1 MAEGRSLDRD
11 MHGRIWRLAGPIIIS
26 NISVPLLGAVDTAVV
41 GHLPGPEYLGAVAIG
56 ALIFSFLYWGFGF
69 LRMGT
74 TGLTAQAVGAAR
86 PGARQVILY
95 RALVLGGAIA
105 IVILVCQAAIAWCA
119 FRLIEASPAV
129 ESLADTYYRIRIWGA
144 PATLANYAILGW
156 FLGLQNARIPLAL
169 QVFTNGV
176 NIVLDLWFVLGLGW
190 GVGGVAAATVLAEY
204 SGLALGAVFVLSR
217 VRRRGGWRVGWP
229 AIFDGRELGRMMV
242 INIDIFIRT
251 LCLIFAFAY
260 WTAQS
265 ARLGDTILAV
275 NAVLAN
281 FNTIAAYALDGFA
294 HAAEALVGRA
304 KGAGDRAGFARA
316 ARVSM
321 IWAGLCA
328 VMIALVYWAAGDL
341 IIAVMT
347 DLPEIR
353 LRAADYLPWAVA
365 LPLVSVW
372 AFAYDGIFIGATRT
386 RALRNGMLISLLLY
400 LVAANIG
407 LGLWGNHGLWAALTV
422 FMVLRAGTLHIQF
435 PALLRS
441 VDAPCRGAS
450 SAA

>member
-1 MAEGRSLDRD
+1 
-11 MHGRIWRLAGPIIIS
+11 MHRRIWRLAGPIIIS

-74 TGLTAQAVGAAR
+74 TGLTAQAVGASL
-86 PGARQVILY
+86 PGARQLILY
-95 RALVLGGAIA
+95 RALVLAAAIA
-105 IVILVCQAAIAWCA
+105 TVILISQVLIAWCA
-119 FRLIEASPAV
+119 FRLVDASPAV
-129 ESLADTYYRIRIWGA
+129 ESLAGTYYRIRIWGA

-204 SGLALGAVFVLSR
+204 SGLVLGAVLVLSR
-217 VRRRGGWRVGWP
+217 VRRRGEWRVGW
-229 AIFDGRELGRMMV
+229 AAVFDGREISRMMV
-242 INIDIFIRT
+242 INIDIFVRT

-281 FNTIAAYALDGFA
+281 FNAIAAYGLDGFA

-304 KGAGDRAGFARA
+304 MGAGDRAAFARA

-328 VMIALVYWAAGDL
+328 ALIALVYWAAGDL
-341 IIAVMT
+341 IVAVMT

-353 LRAADYLPWAVA
+353 RLAADYLPWAVA

-386 RALRNGMLISLLLY
+386 RALRNGMLVSLVLY

-407 LGLWGNHGLWAALTV
+407 LRLWGNHGLWAALAI
-422 FMVLRAGTLHIQF
+422 FMALRAGTLFLQY

-441 VDAPCRGAS
+441 VESRDC
-450 SAA
+450 SAAPVA

>member
-1 MAEGRSLDRD
+1 
-11 MHGRIWRLAGPIIIS
+11 MHRRIWRLAGPIIIS

-86 PGARQVILY
+86 PGARQLILY
-95 RALVLGGAIA
+95 RALVLGFAIA
-105 IVILVCQAAIAWCA
+105 IVILALQSVVAWFA
-119 FRLIEASPAV
+119 FRMVDASAAV
-129 ESLADTYYRIRIWGA
+129 EGLADTYFRIRIWGA

-156 FLGLQNARIPLAL
+156 FLGLQNARIPLVL
-169 QVFTNGV
+169 QVFTNGT
-176 NIVLDLWFVLGLGW
+176 NILLDLWFVLGLGW
-190 GVGGVAAATVLAEY
+190 GVAGVAGATVLAEFA
-204 SGLALGAVFVLSR
+204 GLGLGAVFVLAR
-217 VRRRGGWRVGWP
+217 VRNRGGWRVGWR
-229 AIFDGRELGRMMV
+229 ALFDGREIGRMMA
-242 INIDIFIRT
+242 INVDIFVRT

-265 ARLGDTILAV
+265 AKLGDTILAV

-281 FNTIAAYALDGFA
+281 FNAIAAYGLDGFA

-304 KGAGDRAGFARA
+304 KGAGDRAGFSRA

-328 VMIALVYWAAGDL
+328 TLLSLTYWTMGEL
-341 IIAVMT
+341 IVAVMT
-347 DLPEIR
+347 DLPEVRR
-353 LRAADYLPWAVA
+353 LAADYLPWAVV
-365 LPLVSVW
+365 LPMVSVW

-386 RALRNGMLISLLLY
+386 RALRNGMLVSLALY
-400 LVAANIG
+400 LGAAHVG
-407 LGLWGNHGLWAALTV
+407 LEVWQNHGLWAALML
-422 FMVLRAGTLHIQF
+422 FMVLRAGTLGLQY

-441 VDAPCRGAS
+441 VEAPRGQTSPAG
-450 SAA
+450 

>member
-1 MAEGRSLDRD
+1 
-11 MHGRIWRLAGPIIIS
+11 MHRRIWRLAGPIIIS

-74 TGLTAQAVGAAR
+74 TGLTAQAVGASR

-105 IVILVCQAAIAWCA
+105 ITILVCQAMIAWCA
-119 FRLIEASPAV
+119 FRLIDASPAV
-129 ESLADTYYRIRIWGA
+129 EDLAGTYYRIRIWGA

-204 SGLALGAVFVLSR
+204 SGLGLGAFFVLSR
-217 VRRRGGWRVGWP
+217 VRRRGGWRVGRT
-229 AIFDGRELGRMMV
+229 AVFDGREIGRMMA
-242 INIDIFIRT
+242 INLDIFIRT
-251 LCLIFAFAY
+251 MCLIFAFAY

-281 FNTIAAYALDGFA
+281 FNAIAAYGLDGFA

-304 KGAGDRAGFARA
+304 MGAGDRAGFARA

-321 IWAGLCA
+321 IWAGMCA
-328 VMIALVYWAAGDL
+328 ALIALIYWTAGGL
-341 IIAVMT
+341 IVAVMT
-347 DLPEIR
+347 DLPEVRR
-353 LRAADYLPWAVA
+353 LAADYLPWAAA

-386 RALRNGMLISLLLY
+386 RALRNGMLISLALY
-400 LVAANIG
+400 LIAANIG
-407 LGLWGNHGLWAALTV
+407 LRLWENHGLWAALTV
-422 FMVLRAGTLHIQF
+422 FMALRAGTLYLQY

-441 VDAPCRGAS
+441 VETPCRSAS
-450 SAA
+450 PAA

>member
-1 MAEGRSLDRD
+1 
-11 MHGRIWRLAGPIIIS
+11 MHRRIWRLAGPIIIS
-26 NISVPLLGAVDTAVV
+26 NVSVPLLGAVDTAVV
-41 GHLPGPEYLGAVAIG
+41 GHLPGPQYLGSVAIG

-74 TGLTAQAVGAAR
+74 TGLTAQAVGASE
-86 PGARQVILY
+86 PGAQRLILY
-95 RALVLGGAIA
+95 RALVLG
-105 IVILVCQAAIAWCA
+105 AAIALLILVLQALIAWAA
-119 FRLIEASPAV
+119 FRLIDASAAV
-129 ESLADTYYRIRIWGA
+129 ETLADVYFSIRIWGA

-176 NIVLDLWFVLGLGW
+176 NILLDLWFVLGLGW
-190 GVGGVAAATVLAEY
+190 GVAGVAGATVLAEFA
-204 SGLALGAVFVLSR
+204 GLGLGIAFVVSR
-217 VRRRGGWRVGWP
+217 LRRRGEVRIGWRRV
-229 AIFDGRELGRMMV
+229 FDGREIGRMMV
-242 INIDIFIRT
+242 INLDIFIRT

-281 FNTIAAYALDGFA
+281 FNTFAAYGLDGFA

-304 KGAGDRAGFARA
+304 KGAGDRAAFARA

-321 IWAGLCA
+321 LWAGLFA
-328 VMIALVYWAAGDL
+328 ALFALFYWLAGDL
-341 IIAVMT
+341 IIALMT
-347 DLPEIR
+347 DLAEVR
-353 LRAADYLPWAVA
+353 HLAADYLPWAIV

-386 RALRNGMLISLLLY
+386 RALRNGMLISLILY
-400 LVAANIG
+400 LAAANVG
-407 LGLWGNHGLWAALTV
+407 LSVWGNHGLWAALVV
-422 FMVLRAGTLHIQF
+422 FMALRAGTLGLQY
-435 PALLRS
+435 PSLLRS
-441 VDAPCRGAS
+441 IGAARAGAPSTA
-450 SAA
+450 

>member
-1 MAEGRSLDRD
+1 
-11 MHGRIWRLAGPIIIS
+11 MHRRIWRLAGPIIIS

-74 TGLTAQAVGAAR
+74 TGLTVQAVGAAR
-86 PGARQVILY
+86 PGARQLILY
-95 RALVLGGAIA
+95 RALVLGFAIA
-105 IVILVCQAAIAWCA
+105 IVILSLQSVVAWFA
-119 FRLIEASPAV
+119 FRMVDASAAV
-129 ESLADTYYRIRIWGA
+129 EGLADTYFRIRIWGA
-144 PATLANYAILGW
+144 PATLANYPILGW
-156 FLGLQNARIPLAL
+156 FLGLQNARIPLVL

-190 GVGGVAAATVLAEY
+190 GVAGVAGATVLAEFA
-204 SGLALGAVFVLSR
+204 GLALGAVFVLVR
-217 VRRRGGWRVGWP
+217 VRKRGGWRVGWR
-229 AIFDGRELGRMMV
+229 ALFDGREIGRMMV
-242 INIDIFIRT
+242 INIDIFVRT

-281 FNTIAAYALDGFA
+281 FNAIAAYGLDGFA
-294 HAAEALVGRA
+294 HAAEALVARA
-304 KGAGDRAGFARA
+304 KGAGDRAGFSRA

-328 VMIALVYWAAGDL
+328 ALLSLTYWTMGDL
-341 IIAVMT
+341 IVAVMT
-347 DLPEIR
+347 DLPEVRR
-353 LRAADYLPWAVA
+353 LAADYLPWAVV
-365 LPLVSVW
+365 LPMVSVW

-386 RALRNGMLISLLLY
+386 RALRNGMLVSLALY
-400 LVAANIG
+400 LLAAHVG
-407 LGLWGNHGLWAALTV
+407 LEVWQNHGLWAALML
-422 FMVLRAGTLHIQF
+422 FMVLRAATLGMQY

-441 VDAPCRGAS
+441 IEAPQGQNAP
-450 SAA
+450 AG